1 MRTNLDNL
9 NDLHALSARRG
20 MRMTDY
26 RIEKDFLGELKV
38 PKDAYWGAQTQ
49 RAIEN
54 FPISGIRFGRRFIYA
69 LGLIKMA
76 CAQTNV
82 ELGLLDGKLG
92 KAIVQGCQEVMDG
105 KLDAQFPLDIFQT
118 GSGTSTN
125 MNANEVIANRANE
138 ILGHPL
144 GEKGPVHPNDH
155 VNMGQSSN
163 DVIPTAIHV
172 AALLEI
178 DHSLLPALRELE
190 DSLAKKAKEFDPI
203 VKAGRTHLM
212 DATPIRLGQE
222 FSGYQSQIDHGIR
235 RVSAARAALAELAI
249 GGTAVGT
256 GINAHPEFPGRVV
269 EKISAATNTKFRVA
283 ENHFEAQAARDA
295 LVEASGAIRT
305 VAISMIKIANDL
317 RWLGSGPHT
326 GLRELH
332 LPAVQPG
339 SSIMPGN
346 ANPVI
351 PHPVM
356 QVAVTVIGNDVTIT
370 VANSHSNLDLCAM
383 MPVMA
388 HDLQMSIEILANAA
402 RVFAHKCID
411 GLTANVDLL
420 RRNAEM
426 STAIVTRLNPIL
438 GYEKAAELAKESA
451 RTGVP
456 IKQLVIE
463 RKILS
468 REEAERL
475 LDPKGLTEPSKD
487 LLRSGGG

>member
-1 MRTNLDNL
+1 
-9 NDLHALSARRG
+9 
-20 MRMTDY
+20 MTEF
-26 RIEKDFLGELKV
+26 RVERDFLGEVKV
-38 PKDAYWGAQTQ
+38 PKDAYWGVQTQ

-76 CAQTNV
+76 CAQTNT
-82 ELGLLDGKLG
+82 ELGLLDNKIG
-92 KAIVQGCQEVMDG
+92 KAIVQACQEVMDG
-105 KLDAQFPLDIFQT
+105 TLDAHFPLDIFQT

-125 MNANEVIANRANE
+125 MNANEVIGNRANE

-178 DHSLLPALRELE
+178 DQSLLPALRELE

-256 GINAHPEFPGRVV
+256 GINAHPDLPGRVV

-305 VAISMIKIANDL
+305 VAISMMKIANDL

-326 GLRELH
+326 GLRELN

-339 SSIMPGN
+339 SSIMPGKV
-346 ANPVI
+346 NPVI
-351 PHPVM
+351 PEAVM
-356 QVAVTVIGNDVTIT
+356 QVGVTVIGNDVAIA
-370 VANSHSNLDLCAM
+370 VANTHSNLDLSTM
-383 MPVMA
+383 MPVMS
-388 HDLQMSIEILANAA
+388 QRIQQNIELLANVA
-402 RVFAHKCID
+402 RVFAHKCVD
-411 GLTANVDLL
+411 GISANVDVLQ
-420 RRNAEM
+420 RYAE
-426 STAIVTRLNPIL
+426 SSPAIATKLNPII
-438 GYEKAAELAKESA
+438 GYEKAAEIAKEA
-451 RTGVP
+451 GLTGKTV
-456 IKQLVIE
+456 KQLVIE
-463 RKILS
+463 KGILS
-468 REEAERL
+468 AEEAEKV
-475 LDPKGLTEPSKD
+475 LDPRHLTSPSKD
-487 LLRSGGG
+487 MLGGGGG

>member
-1 MRTNLDNL
+1 
-9 NDLHALSARRG
+9 

-76 CAQTNV
+76 CAQTNM
-82 ELGLLDGKLG
+82 ELGLLDNKIG
-92 KAIVQGCQEVMDG
+92 KAIVQACQEVMDG

-163 DVIPTAIHV
+163 DVITTAIHV

-178 DHSLLPALRELE
+178 DQSLLPAWRELE
-190 DSLAKKAKEFDPI
+190 EGLAKKPKGGGPI

-235 RVSAARAALAELAI
+235 RVSAARAALAALAI
-249 GGTAVGT
+249 GGT
-256 GINAHPEFPGRVV
+256 PPGPRSHAPHHQPRRAGRGH
-269 EKISAATNTKFRVA
+269 SAAPQ
-283 ENHFEAQAARDA
+283 EA
-295 LVEASGAIRT
+295 T
-305 VAISMIKIANDL
+305 
-317 RWLGSGPHT
+317 W
-326 GLRELH
+326 
-332 LPAVQPG
+332 
-339 SSIMPGN
+339 
-346 ANPVI
+346 
-351 PHPVM
+351 
-356 QVAVTVIGNDVTIT
+356 
-370 VANSHSNLDLCAM
+370 
-383 MPVMA
+383 
-388 HDLQMSIEILANAA
+388 
-402 RVFAHKCID
+402 
-411 GLTANVDLL
+411 
-420 RRNAEM
+420 
-426 STAIVTRLNPIL
+426 
-438 GYEKAAELAKESA
+438 
-451 RTGVP
+451 
-456 IKQLVIE
+456 
-463 RKILS
+463 
-468 REEAERL
+468 
-475 LDPKGLTEPSKD
+475 
-487 LLRSGGG
+487 

>member
-1 MRTNLDNL
+1 MARTAVGSRRHALDGCEPFDNL

-26 RIEKDFLGELKV
+26 RIEKDFLGELRV

-69 LGLIKMA
+69 LGLIKMG

-92 KAIVQGCQEVMDG
+92 KAIVPGCQEVMDG

-144 GEKGPVHPNDH
+144 GETGAGHSNAH

-172 AALLEI
+172 AALLEL
-178 DHSLLPALRELE
+178 DQSLLPALRELE
-190 DSLAKKAKEFDPI
+190 ESLAKKAKEFDPI

-256 GINAHPEFPGRVV
+256 GLNAHPDLPGRVV
-269 EKISAATNTKFRVA
+269 EKVSAATNTKFRVA
-283 ENHFEAQAARDA
+283 GNHLEAQAARSA
-295 LVEASGAIRT
+295 RVEARGEIR
-305 VAISMIKIANDL
+305 
-317 RWLGSGPHT
+317 
-326 GLRELH
+326 
-332 LPAVQPG
+332 AV
-339 SSIMPGN
+339 
-346 ANPVI
+346 V
-351 PHPVM
+351 
-356 QVAVTVIGNDVTIT
+356 
-370 VANSHSNLDLCAM
+370 
-383 MPVMA
+383 
-388 HDLQMSIEILANAA
+388 
-402 RVFAHKCID
+402 R
-411 GLTANVDLL
+411 
-420 RRNAEM
+420 
-426 STAIVTRLNPIL
+426 
-438 GYEKAAELAKESA
+438 
-451 RTGVP
+451 
-456 IKQLVIE
+456 
-463 RKILS
+463 
-468 REEAERL
+468 
-475 LDPKGLTEPSKD
+475 
-487 LLRSGGG
+487 